1 MAFEQWLW
9 LRAST
14 LCCHSCY
21 NIVLTMVMSEII
33 IVHDDD
39 ADDDDADDDDALFMP
54 GTRSRP
60 FMGSLS
66 HQTISCQCAQNEEV
80 DASSVWV

>member
-14 LCCHSCY
+14 LCSHSRY

-33 IVHDDD
+33 IMHDDG
-39 ADDDDADDDDALFMP
+39 ADDDDALSMP
-54 GTRSRP
+54 GSRSRP
-60 FMGSLS
+60 FLGLLS
-66 HQTISCQCAQNEEV
+66 H
-80 DASSVWV
+80 

>member
-14 LCCHSCY
+14 LCCHSRY

-39 ADDDDADDDDALFMP
+39 ADDDDALFMP

-60 FMGSLS
+60 FLGLLS
-66 HQTISCQCAQNEEV
+66 HQTISCQCSQNEEV